1 MAATCRNDTG
11 QSSMRVRFL
20 GCGDAFGSGGR
31 FNTCFH
37 VSGAR
42 ASFLLDCG
50 ASSLVAMRRFD
61 VDPNGIETILVS
73 HLHGDHFGGLPF
85 FLLDAQL
92 VSRRSRKLTIAGPP
106 GLAERLH
113 RAREVMFPGS
123 TGIALRF
130 PLEIV
135 ELPAGTPTTIDAIS
149 ITAYPVR
156 HCSGAPSF
164 ALRVEAEECTI
175 AYSGDTEWVDC
186 LFEAAR
192 GADLFICEAY
202 FYDKRVK
209 YHLDY
214 ATLAG
219 KLAEIGARH
228 IILTHLSAELLGR
241 RAELAVASA
250 EDGMVVDL
258 APC

>member
-1 MAATCRNDTG
+1 MKL
-11 QSSMRVRFL
+11 RFL

-37 VSGAR
+37 VSGER
-42 ASFLLDCG
+42 ASFLVDCG
-50 ASSLVAMRRFD
+50 ASSLIAMRRFG

-92 VSRRSRKLTIAGPP
+92 VSRRDRRLTIAGPP
-106 GLAERLH
+106 GLAERLDQ
-113 RAREVMFPGS
+113 AREVFFPGS

-135 ELPAGTPTTIDAIS
+135 ELAAGAPRAIGAIS
-149 ITAYPVR
+149 VTAYPV
-156 HCSGAPSF
+156 HHYSGAPSF
-164 ALRVEAEECTI
+164 ALRVEAEGCAV
-175 AYSGDTEWVDC
+175 AYSGDTEWVDS
-186 LFEAAR
+186 LVAAAR
-192 GADLFICEAY
+192 GADLFVCEAY

-219 KLAEIGARH
+219 KLAGLGARRV
-228 IILTHLSAELLGR
+228 ILTHLSAELLGR
-241 RAELAVASA
+241 CAQLAVETA

-258 APC
+258 GGP